1 MRRILLSTLLLAVII
16 VTGNAQSTT
25 ETKNMMDRVSKKL
38 QSYKTVKAE
47 FSFTLENEE
56 EAINDTQEGSLI
68 LAGDKYRLTLMGIVA
83 ICNGETLW
91 TVNEELKEANIIDP
105 AENELFNPKSIFTLY
120 EKKFRYERVS
130 STATNEVIDLIPLE
144 AEAAYSKIRMEI
156 IKAKDQIEEVTYYS
170 TDGNLYIITIKSL
183 NANIAEDDKLFVF
196 DSKQY
201 PGIKVFDMR

>member
-1 MRRILLSTLLLAVII
+1 MRRILFSTLLLTVLIG
-16 VTGNAQSTT
+16 TGNAQSTT
-25 ETKNMMDRVSKKL
+25 DTKNMMDRVSKKL
-38 QSYKTVKAE
+38 QSYKTIKAD
-47 FSFTLENEE
+47 FTFTLENEE

-68 LAGDKYRLTLMGIVA
+68 LAGDKYRLNLMGIVA

-120 EKKFRYERVS
+120 EKKFRYEPVR
-130 STATNEVIDLIPLE
+130 STPEIAVVDLIPLE
-144 AEAAYSKIRMEI
+144 EEAVYSKIRMEI
-156 IKAKDQIEEVTYYS
+156 IKTKDQIAEVTYFS
-170 TDGNLYIITIKSL
+170 TDGNQYIISIKSL
-183 NANIAEDDKLFVF
+183 NTNLSADDKMFVF

>member
-1 MRRILLSTLLLAVII
+1 MRRILLLTLLLTFII
-16 VTGNAQSTT
+16 GTGNAQSATD
-25 ETKNMMDRVSKKL
+25 TKNMMDRVSKKL
-38 QSYKTVKAE
+38 QSYKTVKAD

-56 EAINDTQEGSLI
+56 EAINDRQEGSLI

-91 TVNEELKEANIIDP
+91 AVNEELKEANIIDP

-120 EKKFRYERVS
+120 EKKFSYELVS
-130 STATNEVIDLIPLE
+130 STPENAVVDLIPLE
-144 AEAAYSKIRMEI
+144 AEAAYAKIRMEI

-183 NANIAEDDKLFVF
+183 NANVSADDKMFVF
-196 DSKQY
+196 DPKQY